1 MPKVTFLPEGIV
13 IEVPKGTTL
22 LEAGLRAKARLGHAC
37 GGKCACSTCH
47 VYVREGGDS
56 LSESKDN
63 EQDVLDKAFDVRPSS
78 RLGCQTRIGDDDVV
92 VEVTRDSV
100 KAWLDEH
107 PNERA
112 AAAAAADAPPP
123 DGVPSPDSAS

>member
-1 MPKVTFLPEGIV
+1 MPKVTFLPSGIT
-13 IEVPKGTTL
+13 IEVPPGTTL
-22 LEAGLRAKARLGHAC
+22 LEAGLRAKAQLGHAC

-47 VYVREGGDS
+47 LYVRPGADS

-78 RLGCQTRIGDDDVV
+78 RLGCQTKVGSEDVV
-92 VEVTRDSV
+92 VEVTRESV

-107 PNERA
+107 PEAR
-112 AAAAAADAPPP
+112 PP
-123 DGVPSPDSAS
+123 ATA

>member
-13 IEVPKGTTL
+13 IEVAPGTTL
-22 LEAGLRAKARLGHAC
+22 LDAGLRAKARLGHAC

-47 VYVREGGDS
+47 VYVRQGGDS

-63 EQDVLDKAFDVRPSS
+63 EQDVLDKAFDVRPAS
-78 RLGCQTRIGDDDVV
+78 RLGCQTKLGGADVV
-92 VEVTRDSV
+92 VEVSRESV

-107 PNERA
+107 PEARA
-112 AAAAAADAPPP
+112 PTTA
-123 DGVPSPDSAS
+123 

>member
-1 MPKVTFLPEGIV
+1 MPKVTFLPEGLS
-13 IEVPKGTTL
+13 IEVPPGTSL
-22 LEAGLRAKARLGHAC
+22 LEAGLRCGARLGHAC

-63 EQDVLDKAFDVRPSS
+63 EQDVLDKAFDVRPAS
-78 RLGCQTRIGDDDVV
+78 RLGCQTKVGDADVV
-92 VEVTRDSV
+92 VEVTRESV

-107 PNERA
+107 PEARA
-112 AAAAAADAPPP
+112 EAA
-123 DGVPSPDSAS
+123 S

>member
-13 IEVPKGTTL
+13 IEVPPGTSI
-22 LEAGLRAKARLGHAC
+22 LEAGLRCGARLGHAC

-47 VYVREGGDS
+47 VYVRAGGDS

-63 EQDVLDKAFDVRPSS
+63 EQDVLDKAFDVRPVS
-78 RLGCQTRIGDDDVV
+78 RLGCQTRVGDEDVV
-92 VEVTRDSV
+92 VEVTRESV

-107 PNERA
+107 PEARPPT
-112 AAAAAADAPPP
+112 DSTAPP
-123 DGVPSPDSAS
+123 

>member
-1 MPKVTFLPEGIV
+1 VPTVTFLPEGLT
-13 IEVPKGTTL
+13 IEVPTGTTI
-22 LEAGLRAKARLGHAC
+22 LEAGLRVGARLGHAC

-47 VYVREGGDS
+47 VYVRAGGAS

-78 RLGCQTRIGDDDVV
+78 RLGCQTKVGDEDVV
-92 VEVTRDSV
+92 VEVTRESV

-107 PNERA
+107 PEARPPEN
-112 AAAAAADAPPP
+112 AP
-123 DGVPSPDSAS
+123 